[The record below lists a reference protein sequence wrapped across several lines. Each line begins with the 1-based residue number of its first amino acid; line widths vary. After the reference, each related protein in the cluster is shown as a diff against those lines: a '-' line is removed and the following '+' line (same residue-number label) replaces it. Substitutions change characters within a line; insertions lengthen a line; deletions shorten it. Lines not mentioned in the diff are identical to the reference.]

1 MKECQNCGIPMLKN
15 EDFGNNDPNNFLCR
29 RCFKDKSIGV
39 SEDDNKKQNITNAGF
54 LSLDD
59 VDIVNEDSGL

>member
-1 MKECQNCGIPMLKN
+1 MLKN

-29 RCFKDKSIGV
+29 HCFKDKSIGV

-59 VDIVNEDSGL
+59 VDIANEDSDL